1 MPDVTRLEPKDF
13 NSDLDQIAREGARRM
28 LAEALEAEVA
38 DYIARHQERDEHG
51 RAQVVR
57 NGKARPRKVTLGSGT
72 IEVSA
77 PRVEDRRGAE
87 DGRRR
92 RFRSEILPPY
102 MRRSPKV
109 AEVLPIL
116 YLRGLSTGDFK
127 EGLAALLGSDASG
140 LSPTA
145 ITRLTAAWQADYET
159 FQKRD
164 LSDRDY
170 VYVWADG
177 VPPAR
182 TRTDHRNPVCPR
194 PRRPSGSGRA
204 HRLATPTA
212 NAGLTEPRTGTSRFS
227 GRRWARARRRLPIH
241 TSAAQTPR
249 AHRKEPSRSAPA
261 LEAGPHAT

>member
-1 MPDVTRLEPKDF
+1 MPDLIEIRS
-13 NSDLDQIAREGARRM
+13 SDENAPPGLDEIAREGARRM
-28 LAEALEAEVA
+28 LAVALEAEAA

-72 IEVSA
+72 IEVRA
-77 PRVEDRRGAE
+77 PRVDDRRE
-87 DGRRR
+87 SDDGCRR
-92 RFRSEILPPY
+92 RFHSQILPPY

-127 EGLAALLGSDASG
+127 EGLAALLGDDASG

-145 ITRLTAAWQADYET
+145 ITRLTAAWQEDYEA

-177 VPPAR
+177 IDYTI
-182 TRTDHRNPVCPR
+182 TRVAKDR
-194 PRRPSGSGRA
+194 PRKR
-204 HRLATPTA
+204 
-212 NAGLTEPRTGTSRFS
+212 
-227 GRRWARARRRLPIH
+227 
-241 TSAAQTPR
+241 
-249 AHRKEPSRSAPA
+249 
-261 LEAGPHAT
+261 